1 MNPVEIK
8 LASNEIVEDLS
19 KYKRF
24 SLLFSSNLWNDTTII
39 FITCNSL
46 SDAREA
52 LINSKLYKTLGVVY
66 LSQIK
71 NWNLVKSKSKRSQ
84 VIFDSGYHT
93 KSSHQGF
100 VFITKNVSDLFNFT
114 ITLLDGKGNK
124 TTFPSNKMKVPVIGF
139 KIQIVK

>member
-19 KYKRF
+19 EYKRF
-24 SLLFSSNLWNDTTII
+24 SLLFSSNLRNDTTII

-46 SDAREA
+46 PDAREA

-71 NWNLVKSKSKRSQ
+71 NWNLAKSKSKSYFSQ

-93 KSSHQGF
+93 KSSH
-100 VFITKNVSDLFNFT
+100 
-114 ITLLDGKGNK
+114 
-124 TTFPSNKMKVPVIGF
+124 
-139 KIQIVK
+139 